1 MCNSLN
7 LEMLF
12 KDSISN
18 LPRYIRLFMTLIIPD
33 NKLVTQVT
41 LPCVRQHFDK
51 FSKLDFSSAVS
62 QQEYKDG
69 IDIVRHWYAPWADLS
84 KFKYAYFMGDG
95 ITKAIDL
102 TRLEYSSSSWSML
115 DGDYDWLTGFG
126 KIKKVDRIEELTDQ
140 INYITQPFA
149 GNGMLW
155 SQAQLQNIN
164 NKIVMDM
171 AYISTTAPGVI
182 ELPEQ
187 TERVFVGASK
197 SLGAG
202 FLRHGWI
209 FSKRVIPP
217 LELLINNV
225 KYFSSFNF
233 RAGVYLYKH
242 VDPVQQAEQGLK
254 LQKEIVQ
261 NNPILEQS
269 DSWLITYSKQTLNPA
284 LKRGNVYRVP
294 LGLTINNMT
303 L

>member
-1 MCNSLN
+1 
-7 LEMLF
+7 
-12 KDSISN
+12 
-18 LPRYIRLFMTLIIPD
+18 MTLIIPD

-41 LPCVRQHFDK
+41 LPCVRCHFDK
-51 FSKLDFSSAVS
+51 FSELDFSSSVTRE
-62 QQEYKDG
+62 EYNDG
-69 IDIVRHWYAPWADLS
+69 IETVKQWYKPWIDLS
-84 KFKYAYFMGDG
+84 KFRYAYFMGDG
-95 ITKAIDL
+95 ITKAIDI
-102 TRLEYSSSSWSML
+102 TRLEYSNLTWSML
-115 DGDYDWLTGFG
+115 DGDYDWLNGFG
-126 KIKKVDRIEELTDQ
+126 KIKKVTDISELLDQ

-155 SQAQLQNIN
+155 NEEQLQNID
-164 NKIVMDM
+164 NKIIMDM
-171 AYISTTAPGVI
+171 AYISTTAPSI
-182 ELPEQ
+182 IKIPEQ

-197 SLGAG
+197 SFGAG

-209 FSKRVIPP
+209 FSKRAISP

-233 RAGVYLYKH
+233 RTGIHLYKN
-242 VDPVQQAEQGLK
+242 VNPIQQAEQGLK
-254 LQKEIVQ
+254 LQKEIIQ

-284 LKRGNVYRVP
+284 LKRGDVYRVP